1 MQAIIES
8 PAQFGI
14 KKPANGVASRGVHTN
29 GDSVPN
35 GSQKQHEHDHRQ
47 DQSAYVN
54 GDYMNGTAVNG
65 ANGNEKHA
73 DRGPNLLVFSAY
85 SSESLDRQ
93 ISAYRDFAA
102 THQGT
107 SLKDLAYTL
116 SSRRDHRPYRA
127 YAIADDASGVQDASA
142 TVNAV
147 VDGAPPPVGWIF
159 TGQGAQWP
167 EMGARLIDTSAAFR
181 NRIRKLDKYLQTLKL
196 EPPVSIEGERLV
208 RVPSPGVNVTDM
220 GKPLTLC

>member
-1 MQAIIES
+1 
-8 PAQFGI
+8 
-14 KKPANGVASRGVHTN
+14 
-29 GDSVPN
+29 
-35 GSQKQHEHDHRQ
+35 
-47 DQSAYVN
+47 
-54 GDYMNGTAVNG
+54 MNGTAVNGANGNG

-85 SSESLDRQ
+85 SPESLDRQ

-102 THQGT
+102 THQGA

-127 YAIADDASGVQDASA
+127 YAIAEGASGVQDASA

-196 EPPVSIEGERLV
+196 EPPVSIEGERLA
-208 RVPSPGVNVTDM
+208 RVPSPWPQCDGHGKAFDAIADTD
-220 GKPLTLC
+220 P

>member
-35 GSQKQHEHDHRQ
+35 GSQKQREHGHRQ

-65 ANGNEKHA
+65 ANGNEKYA
-73 DRGPNLLVFSAY
+73 EGGSNLLVFSAY

-93 ISAYRDFAA
+93 ISAYRDLAA
-102 THQGT
+102 THEAT

-167 EMGARLIDTSAAFR
+167 EMGARLIDTNAAFR

-196 EPPVSIEGERLV
+196 EPPVSIEGERLA
-208 RVPSPGVNVTDM
+208 RVPLPWPQCGGH
-220 GKPLTLC
+220 GKSL